1 METEEET
8 YFILIVIYDRNDFDE
23 SMEGLYLLQIVSYDV
38 YEQDGF
44 KCKNKD
50 SNPGIYIQ
58 NDRADEYEEPAD
70 MLEKEKK

>member
-50 SNPGIYIQ
+50 YAPGIYIQ